1 MGIISIEQSGRL
13 FWLGRYTERVF
24 TTLQSYS
31 TYFDTMLDRAPTAYR
46 DFLLR
51 LSLPDVYA
59 DSEDFSVRYLYD
71 AHNPDSV
78 IANLTRAYDNA
89 IVLREALSTDMM
101 GYIQMALDT
110 FRAAVAEQAPL
121 YALQPVIDSI
131 YAFWG
136 AAGDYMDDER
146 RDLMECGRRLE
157 RLDLY
162 LRLDYNYKDIERE
175 FSRFQFN
182 LGCLRM
188 PHDTEAAGL
197 LTDYISQGSAHG
209 LVDRRA
215 IDCLERTLCLG

>member
-13 FWLGRYTERVF
+13 YWLGRYTERVF
-24 TTLQSYS
+24 TTLKCYR
-31 TYFDTMLDRAPTAYR
+31 TYFDTMLDRAPDAYR

-51 LSLPDVYA
+51 LTLPDVYA
-59 DSEDFSVRYLYD
+59 DEGDFTVRYLYD
-71 AHNPDSV
+71 ANNPDS
-78 IANLTRAYDNA
+78 ILSNLTRAYDNA

-101 GYIQMALDT
+101 GYIQMALDQMQ
-110 FRAAVAEQAPL
+110 AAVAGESPL

-136 AAGDYMDDER
+136 AAGDYMDDES

-162 LRLDYNYKDIERE
+162 LRLDYNYRDIEWE
-175 FSRFQFN
+175 FSRFQFA
-182 LGCLRM
+182 LGCLRV

-197 LTDYISQGSAHG
+197 LADYISQGSDRR
-209 LVDRRA
+209 LIDRRA
-215 IDCLERTLCLG
+215 VDCLERTLCLG